1 MSQKPIF
8 VATHPRACSTAFE
21 RVFMTRHK
29 TLQCVHEPF
38 GDAYY
43 FGPERL
49 AERYE
54 SDPEARKESG
64 YSESTY
70 RTIFDRIAKENS
82 EGKRAFIKDM
92 AQYWIPPNTKPSTV
106 APSLA
111 NYRRGVGTDTTQLSP
126 ARTIDQD
133 GPPYPYPTQGE
144 PNNPTVIPAD
154 LLATYHFTFLIRHPR
169 NSIPSY
175 YRCTIPPLDKL
186 TGFYNF
192 RPDEAGYEELRRLF
206 DYLRSEGQIG
216 PKFAGRSEEAN
227 GSANGVNGSAN
238 GVNGSA
244 NGVNGKSAGVEICV
258 IDADD
263 LLDNPS
269 GMIEA
274 FCKTTGIKWEPEM
287 LIWDTEKDQ
296 EIAKEAFEKW
306 KGFHEDALDSTELR
320 ARTHKKAP
328 KSDEQLF
335 AEWTE
340 KYGKEG
346 AEVIRDTVAAN
357 VEHYEYLKQ
366 FAIKV

>member
-54 SDPEARKESG
+54 SDPQARKESG

-70 RTIFDRIAKENS
+70 RTIFDHIARENS

-92 AQYWIPPNTKPSTV
+92 AQYWIPPNRKPATV

-126 ARTIDQD
+126 VQTRKSSE
-133 GPPYPYPTQGE
+133 GPPYPYDTQGE
-144 PNNPTVIPAD
+144 PNNPAVIPAD

-169 NSIPSY
+169 YSIPSY
-175 YRCTIPPLDKL
+175 YRCTIPPLDKM

-192 RPDEAGYEELRRLF
+192 RPDEAGYDELRQLF

-216 PKFAGRSEEAN
+216 PKFANQAAPETN
-227 GSANGVNGSAN
+227 GHTNGTT
-238 GVNGSA
+238 
-244 NGVNGKSAGVEICV
+244 KQGVEICV
-258 IDADD
+258 VDADD
-263 LLDNPS
+263 LLDQPAK
-269 GMIEA
+269 MIEA
-274 FCKTTGIKWEPEM
+274 FCKSTGIKWEPEM
-287 LIWDTEKDQ
+287 LVWDTEEDQ
-296 EIAKEAFEKW
+296 ERAKEAFEKW

-320 ARTHKKAP
+320 ARTHKKVP
-328 KSDEQLF
+328 KSDEELF
-335 AEWTE
+335 KEWTE
-340 KYGKEG
+340 KYGEEG
-346 AEVIRDTVAAN
+346 AKIIRDTVAAN
-357 VEHYEYLKQ
+357 VETYEYLKQ

>member
-54 SDPEARKESG
+54 SDAQARKESG
-64 YSESTY
+64 YSDSTY
-70 RTIFDRIAKENS
+70 RTIFDHIARENS

-92 AQYWIPPNTKPSTV
+92 AQYWIPPNSKPATV

-126 ARTIDQD
+126 VQSRKPTDA
-133 GPPYPYPTQGE
+133 PPYPYDTKGE

-154 LLATYHFTFLIRHPR
+154 LLATYHFTFLIRHPKY
-169 NSIPSY
+169 SIPSY
-175 YRCTIPPLDKL
+175 YRCTIPPLDAM

-216 PKFAGRSEEAN
+216 PKFANQAAPETNGTNGTNGHAN
-227 GSANGVNGSAN
+227 
-238 GVNGSA
+238 
-244 NGVNGKSAGVEICV
+244 AGVEICV

-274 FCKTTGIKWEPEM
+274 FCKSTGIKWEPEM
-287 LIWDTEKDQ
+287 LVWKTEEDQ
-296 EIAKEAFEKW
+296 AIAKEAFEKW

-320 ARTHKKAP
+320 ARTHKKAQ
-328 KSDEQLF
+328 KSDEEMF
-335 AEWTE
+335 KEWSD
-340 KYGKEG
+340 KYGEEG
-346 AEVIRDTVAAN
+346 AKVIRDTVAAN

-366 FAIKV
+366 FAIKL

>member
-54 SDPEARKESG
+54 NDPEARKESG
-64 YSESTY
+64 YAESTY
-70 RTIFDRIAKENS
+70 RSIFDHIARENS

-92 AQYWIPPNTKPSTV
+92 AQYWIPPNGKPATV

-111 NYRRGVGTDTTQLSP
+111 NYRSGVGTDTTALSP
-126 ARTIDQD
+126 VQSRTGKE
-133 GPPYPYPTQGE
+133 GPPYPYDTKGE

-154 LLATYHFTFLIRHPR
+154 LLATYHFTFLIRHPKY
-169 NSIPSY
+169 SIPSY
-175 YRCTIPPLDKL
+175 YRCTIPPLDKM

-192 RPDEAGYEELRRLF
+192 RPDEAGYEELRQLF
-206 DYLRSEGQIG
+206 NYLRSEGQIG
-216 PKFAGRSEEAN
+216 PKLAGQTDPN
-227 GSANGVNGSAN
+227 GQAEVNGHT
-238 GVNGSA
+238 G
-244 NGVNGKSAGVEICV
+244 GVEICV

-269 GMIEA
+269 GVIEA
-274 FCKTTGIKWEPEM
+274 YCKSTGIKWEPEM
-287 LIWDTEKDQ
+287 LIWDTEEDQ
-296 EIAKEAFEKW
+296 KIAKEAFEKW
-306 KGFHEDALDSTELR
+306 KGFHEDALDSDRLR

-328 KSDEQLF
+328 KSDEELF
-335 AEWTE
+335 GEWTE
-340 KYGKEG
+340 KYGEKG
-346 AEVIRDTVAAN
+346 ANVIRDTVAAN